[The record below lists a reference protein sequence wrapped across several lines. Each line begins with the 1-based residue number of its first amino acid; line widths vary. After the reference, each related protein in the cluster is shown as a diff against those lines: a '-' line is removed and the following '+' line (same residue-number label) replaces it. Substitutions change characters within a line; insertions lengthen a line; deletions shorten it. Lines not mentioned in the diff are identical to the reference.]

1 VRTRF
6 RVLVAALV
14 MAPRFLLAQARGA
27 TALGEAVEGLG
38 VSVRVLMIGAHPD
51 DEDTQLIAYLATG
64 QHIETAYL
72 SLTRGDG
79 GQNLIGNEL
88 GPLLGMIRTQ
98 ELLAARRVDG
108 GRQYFTRAYDFGFS
122 KTAAETFKHWPRD
135 SILRDMITVIRAF
148 RPQVVISVWSGTP
161 RDGHGHHQV
170 SGILSRVAFDMAG
183 DTVRYP
189 RSVTNG
195 LGGWTPT
202 LFYRSA
208 RVFGG
213 RTRGA
218 APPEGAIAFDV
229 GAYDPLVGRTYTAIA
244 AESRSQHRSQGQ
256 GNMAALDD
264 RTDHV
269 RLEESL
275 AGGTSAH
282 DASLFAGVDSSFAR
296 FANLPLPARARA
308 AVDSLDAARAAIGRH
323 LDLVDPAGVVAPIA
337 QYLTLVERAQ
347 AGAASCRAPGM
358 PVPVC
363 AGEMGDF
370 ATTMNEQARRATHAL
385 LLASG
390 VQLLAT
396 GPRDLIAIGDSA
408 PVTITAVNHG
418 TAPVKFFG
426 RNGASPVRTIAPG
439 ELAEQ
444 SYVLAPHGEATM
456 PWWLR
461 HPLEGDMFSLRNPHD
476 TTGTPVPQ
484 LLEGAD
490 RVEGSGTRVGLEI
503 AGARF
508 DAEITPIVHR
518 YADAASGEVDTPI
531 AFVPAVTVL
540 MDREIEYA
548 RANTRLDRVEHVAVR
563 SGWSSPRPVEVTLDL
578 PAGLTADSATRHLRL
593 APGEDADLHFHV
605 RGTLAP
611 GMHTISA
618 SATSEGQRFNTGYVT
633 VGYPHIRTQHYYR
646 PATLQIEAVDVTYA
660 AGMTVAYIPGVGD
673 NVEPMLSQLGLE
685 VATIAP
691 DEVAQVNLSRFS
703 AVVVGPRAFDAN
715 ASLRASNARLLD
727 YARRGGTLVEQY
739 GQYGMAQ
746 PGILPYPI
754 TLSRPADR
762 VTEEDA
768 VVTILDPASP
778 LLRVPNEITPRDFD
792 GWVQERSSYMPHT
805 FDSRY
810 HAILS
815 MHDTGEQPND
825 AGLLVAAVGKGTF
838 VYATLSFFRQLPAG
852 NPGAARLFVNI
863 LSARQDAVQGPDH
876 QVSQR

>member
-1 VRTRF
+1 MRTRF
-6 RVLVAALV
+6 LVLVAAMML
-14 MAPRFLLAQARGA
+14 APRFLLGQERGA
-27 TALGEAVEGLG
+27 AALGEAVEGLG
-38 VSVRVLMIGAHPD
+38 TSVRVLMIGAHPD

-64 QHIETAYL
+64 RHIETAYL

-98 ELLAARRVDG
+98 ELLSARRIDG

-135 SILRDMITVIRAF
+135 SILRDMISVIRAF

-170 SGILSRVAFDMAG
+170 SGILSRIAFDLAG

-189 RSVTNG
+189 RSATNG

-213 RTRGA
+213 RARGA
-218 APPEGAIAFDV
+218 PPPDGAIAFDV
-229 GAYDPLVGRTYTAIA
+229 GAYDPLVGQTYAALA

-256 GNMAALDD
+256 GNLAPLDD
-264 RTDHV
+264 RTDYV
-269 RLEESL
+269 RLEESR
-275 AGGTSAH
+275 AASTPPH
-282 DASLFAGVDSSFAR
+282 DSSLFAGVDSSFGR
-296 FANLPLPARARA
+296 FASLSLPAGARA
-308 AVDSLDAARAAIGRH
+308 AVDSLDAARAGIARH
-323 LDLVDPAGVVAPIA
+323 LSLVHPAEMVAPIA
-337 QYLTLVERAQ
+337 RYLGLVERAQ
-347 AGAASCRAPGM
+347 AAAAPCRAPGM

-363 AGEMGDF
+363 SGAMGDF
-370 ATTMNEQARRATHAL
+370 ATTMDEQARRAKRAL
-385 LLASG
+385 LLAAG

-396 GPRDLIAIGDSA
+396 APRDLIAIGDSA
-408 PVTITAVNHG
+408 PVTITVVNHG
-418 TAPVKFFG
+418 RAPVEFLG
-426 RNGASPVRTIAPG
+426 RDDAGPARTIAPG
-439 ELAEQ
+439 DLAEQ
-444 SYVLAPHGEATM
+444 SYVLAPHGDPTM

-461 HPLEGDMFSLRNPHD
+461 YPPHGDMFSLRDPRD

-484 LLEGAD
+484 LLEGED
-490 RVEGSGTRVGLEI
+490 RVETSGTSVGLEI
-503 AGARF
+503 AGTRF
-508 DAEITPIVHR
+508 DAEISPIVHR
-518 YADAASGEVDTPI
+518 YADPATGEVDTPI

-563 SGWSSPRPVEVTLDL
+563 SGWSSPRPVAVTLDL
-578 PAGLTADSATRHLRL
+578 PAGLTADSATRHLTL
-593 APGEDADLHFHV
+593 APGEDADLYFRV

-611 GMHTISA
+611 GVHTISA
-618 SATSEGQRFNTGYVT
+618 SATSEGQRFTAGYVT
-633 VGYPHIRTQHYYR
+633 VGYPHIRTQRYYR
-646 PATLQIEAVDVTYA
+646 PAMLQVQAVDVTYA
-660 AGMTVAYIPGVGD
+660 AGMTVAYVPGVGD
-673 NVEPMLSQLGLE
+673 NVEPMLSQLGLR
-685 VATIAP
+685 VTTVQP
-691 DEVAQVNLSRFS
+691 DEVAQADLSKYS

-739 GQYGMAQ
+739 GQYGMAR

-768 VVTILDPASP
+768 AVTILDPASP
-778 LLRVPNEITPRDFD
+778 LLNTPNRITARDFD
-792 GWVQERSSYMPHT
+792 DWVQERSSYMPHT
-805 FDSRY
+805 FDPRY

-815 MHDTGEQPND
+815 MHDTDEPPND
-825 AGLLVAAVGKGTF
+825 AGILVAAVGKGTF

-852 NPGAARLFVNI
+852 NPGAARLFVNL
-863 LSARQDAVQGPDH
+863 LSARPSAAQGPDH
-876 QVSQR
+876 QLVP